1 MIEVSAFSGF
11 AESQLQVTRK
21 LIPQSDEAIVA
32 QETPG
37 VIFECAQIKPIKSVR
52 AILAGER
59 GIVELARA
67 VFRAKEKAKSMFR
80 IIAAAAEA
88 PTNAKSGIDVKT
100 FRSVGINQFDRRGP
114 FPITAILGGIYANAG
129 RGVEEV

>member
-21 LIPQSDEAIVA
+21 LIAQSDEAIVA

-67 VFRAKEKAKSMFR
+67 VFRAKEKFR
-80 IIAAAAEA
+80 IFAAGAEA

-114 FPITAILGGIYANAG
+114 FPITAIWAAF
-129 RGVEEV
+129 